1 MPNKAPP
8 FAVKQLRYAANNSIE
23 AAPGRRAPAY
33 TRVGSTAYASN
44 TGHGLHIIGTLWAAA
59 DRGVRLE
66 NGRVEFQPEDLR
78 GAKRRGKESN
88 LIVFVVDASGSMA
101 ARDRLAAVTGAVH
114 SLLGDA
120 YQRRDRVAVISVRG
134 RQPEILLPPTGSID
148 VARRRLEDVKTGGR
162 TPLPEGLKLAADLIE
177 REHRRE
183 PGRRAILVI
192 LSDGKATGANGLT
205 NLRMVAHDIAQR
217 GLAGS
222 VVIDC
227 ENQSRIRLGLALEL
241 AKNLGAPCISMTE
254 LNAESVTGV
263 INAI

>member
-1 MPNKAPP
+1 MLQDPW
-8 FAVKQLRYAANNSIE
+8 L
-23 AAPGRRAPAY
+23 PGIDSQQSLVQCTPSLEMLTSA
-33 TRVGSTAYASN
+33 GI
-44 TGHGLHIIGTLWAAA
+44 GLL
-59 DRGVRLE
+59 
-66 NGRVEFQPEDLR
+66 
-78 GAKRRGKESN
+78 SS
-88 LIVFVVDASGSMA
+88 ASG
-101 ARDRLAAVTGAVH
+101 
-114 SLLGDA
+114 
-120 YQRRDRVAVISVRG
+120 G

>member
-1 MPNKAPP
+1 MP
-8 FAVKQLRYAANNSIE
+8 Q
-23 AAPGRRAPAY
+23 
-33 TRVGSTAYASN
+33 
-44 TGHGLHIIGTLWAAA
+44 
-59 DRGVRLE
+59 
-66 NGRVEFQPEDLR
+66 
-78 GAKRRGKESN
+78 
-88 LIVFVVDASGSMA
+88 
-101 ARDRLAAVTGAVH
+101 
-114 SLLGDA
+114 
-120 YQRRDRVAVISVRG
+120 
-134 RQPEILLPPTGSID
+134 
-148 VARRRLEDVKTGGR
+148 
-162 TPLPEGLKLAADLIE
+162 AADLIE

-205 NLRMVAHDIAQR
+205 NLWMIAHDIAQR

-222 VVIDC
+222 IVIDC

>member
-1 MPNKAPP
+1 M
-8 FAVKQLRYAANNSIE
+8 E

-183 PGRRAILVI
+183 PGR
-192 LSDGKATGANGLT
+192 
-205 NLRMVAHDIAQR
+205 
-217 GLAGS
+217 
-222 VVIDC
+222 
-227 ENQSRIRLGLALEL
+227 
-241 AKNLGAPCISMTE
+241 
-254 LNAESVTGV
+254 
-263 INAI
+263 

>member
-1 MPNKAPP
+1 
-8 FAVKQLRYAANNSIE
+8 
-23 AAPGRRAPAY
+23 
-33 TRVGSTAYASN
+33 
-44 TGHGLHIIGTLWAAA
+44 
-59 DRGVRLE
+59 
-66 NGRVEFQPEDLR
+66 
-78 GAKRRGKESN
+78 
-88 LIVFVVDASGSMA
+88 MA

-183 PGRRAILVI
+183 PGRRAILVV

-205 NLRMVAHDIAQR
+205 NLRVVAHDIAQR
-217 GLAGS
+217 GLVGS

>member
-1 MPNKAPP
+1 M
-8 FAVKQLRYAANNSIE
+8 
-23 AAPGRRAPAY
+23 
-33 TRVGSTAYASN
+33 
-44 TGHGLHIIGTLWAAA
+44 
-59 DRGVRLE
+59 E

-148 VARRRLEDVKTGGR
+148 VARRRLEDVETGGR